1 MDALGSVRATLNDA
15 GVLQAVAKYD
25 AWGVPETPLIG
36 SFGFTGELQQG
47 SDVWLRAQ
55 WYGAGRGGFGARDP
69 YAGDAQT
76 P

>member
-47 SDVWLRAQ
+47 SDVWLRAR